1 MKVKENMAY
10 KPQYGPGTSNVAEN
24 RRKQMNPSQK
34 LEKMRDVTDEDIVLI
49 LGHRAPGAAYPTA
62 HPPLAEQ
69 QEPDCPIRK
78 IVTPTDG
85 AKAGD
90 RVRYIQFA
98 DSMFFAPC
106 HPYQRTYTEC
116 YRFRGIDPGTLSG
129 RQIVECRERD
139 LEKYSKELLE
149 TELLDPARTGIRGA
163 TVHGHSLRL
172 AENGMMFD
180 MLQRSVLGEDGI
192 VRYVKNQIGEP
203 LDRAVAIGKP
213 LDEKWLKAHTTI
225 FHSLGGTPYRDDK
238 EYVEYVQRIHTLR
251 TKYGFMPKE

>member
-1 MKVKENMAY
+1 MKVSETMAY
-10 KPQYGPGTSNVAEN
+10 KPQYGPGTSKVAEN
-24 RRKQMNPSQK
+24 RRKQMNPNQK
-34 LEKMRDVTDEDIVLI
+34 LEKLRDVTDEDIVLL

-78 IVTPTDG
+78 IVTPTEG

-90 RVRYIQFA
+90 RVRYIQFT

-129 RQIVECRERD
+129 RQIIECRERD
-139 LEKYSKELLE
+139 LEKYAKDLIN

-172 AENGMMFD
+172 DENGMMFD
-180 MLQRSVLGEDGI
+180 MLQRRVLGEDGI
-192 VRYVKNQIGEP
+192 VRHVKNQIGEP
-203 LDRAVAIGKP
+203 LDRAVEIGKP
-213 LDEKWLKAHTTI
+213 MDEKWLKAHTTI
-225 FHSLGGTPYRDDK
+225 FHSLGDVAFRDDQ
-238 EYVEYVQRIHTLR
+238 EYIEYVQRIHTLR
-251 TKYGFMPKE
+251 TKYGFLPKE

>member
-1 MKVKENMAY
+1 MAY
-10 KPQYGPGTSNVAEN
+10 KPQFGPGTTVVAEN
-24 RRKQMNPSQK
+24 RRKQMNPDYQ
-34 LEKMRDVTDEDIVLI
+34 LEKLREVTDEDIVLI

-69 QEPDCPIRK
+69 QEPACPIRK
-78 IVTPTDG
+78 IVEPTEG

-98 DSMFFAPC
+98 DSMFNAPC
-106 HPYQRTYTEC
+106 QPYQRTYSEC

-139 LEKYSKELLE
+139 LEGYSKELIN
-149 TELLDPARTGIRGA
+149 TEVFDPARTGIRGA

-172 AENGMMFD
+172 AEDGMMFD
-180 MLQRSVLGEDGI
+180 MLQRCVLGDDGV

-203 LDRAVAIGKP
+203 LDRAVEVGKP
-213 LDEKWLKAHTTI
+213 MDEAWLKTHTTM
-225 FHSLGGTPYRDDK
+225 FHSLAGTGFREDQ
-238 EYVEYVQRIHTLR
+238 EYVEYVQRIHSLR
-251 TKYGFMPKE
+251 TKYGFMPKEE

>member
-1 MKVKENMAY
+1 MEY
-10 KPQYGPGTSNVAEN
+10 KPQYGPGTSIVAEN
-24 RRKQMNPSQK
+24 RRKQMNPDYK
-34 LEKMRDVTDEDIVLI
+34 LERVRSVTDEDVVLI
-49 LGHRAPGAAYPTA
+49 LGHRAPGSAYPSA

-69 QEPDCPIRK
+69 QEPDCPMRRLVK
-78 IVTPTDG
+78 PTEG

-90 RVRYIQFA
+90 RVRYIQFT
-98 DSMFFAPC
+98 DSMFNAPSQ
-106 HPYQRTYTEC
+106 PYQRTYTEC

-139 LEKYSKELLE
+139 LEKYAKELVE

-203 LDRAVAIGKP
+203 LDRPVVIGKP
-213 LDEKWLKAHTTI
+213 MDENWLKEHTTI
-225 FHSLGGTPYRDDK
+225 FHSLGGTPFRDDA
-238 EYVEYVQRIHTLR
+238 EYIEYVQRIHSLR
-251 TKYGFMPKE
+251 TKYGFMPKEA